1 MIKKMIFASMGA
13 AGLVALLSILDL
25 SVKIPFAGY
34 SVAMDIIYLV
44 TSAIICYLGW
54 EAYRENC

>member
-25 SVKIPFAGY
+25 SVKFPFAGY
-34 SVAMDIIYLV
+34 SLALDIIFLI
-44 TSAIICYLGW
+44 TSAIIGYLGW